1 MKKDKRRKVTP
12 ETIKKMQELREEGMT
27 FKKIADKLNLSYC
40 TVYKYLTVE
49 KQVEKEE
56 KVIKEEKAGF
66 FARLKKKLGL

>member
-1 MKKDKRRKVTP
+1 
-12 ETIKKMQELREEGMT
+12 MQELREGGLT
-27 FKKIADKLNLSYC
+27 YKKIADKFNLSYQ

-49 KQVEKEE
+49 KQVKKEE